1 MTALPPAISSEP
13 LPDAFPHGEIARLF
27 PPLSESN
34 RERRIVS
41 IFLAMLPR
49 VPALGT
55 ALLSTAGFK
64 VGKRTKM
71 SAFTEVVHVDGP
83 DKRVDGL
90 IVART
95 GSAEWR
101 ALLEAKIE
109 KSVHSA
115 DQINGYLDLA
125 KNDVDAFITI
135 SNEFVARADHPVV
148 EVKANLLKKVQMC
161 HWSWTFIATQ
171 CEIILYQTDNLD
183 EEQAFLLHE
192 FLRLLDHPKSGVERF
207 KHMPQS
213 WKDLVEQIALKKSLR
228 KTDPVVTETAEA
240 WIQEI
245 RDLSL
250 MMTRHVGQEVTSNF
264 SRAATSKD
272 LVDRVSRDVVGNNPH
287 LRTSLTVPGA
297 ASKIAVDVDL
307 ARKSI
312 SVSMQLK
319 APTDKKSTKARVN
332 WLVRMVDGSDDRA
345 HVTAYWPAS
354 ARTTMAPLA
363 ALREDPAH
371 PDLAVD
377 GKSPTKFD
385 LEFHEGTRRRF
396 AGSRTFI
403 EDLERIVREF
413 YDFAGQHLRAFQPPP
428 PKPVKARDEGTAEA
442 AALSSSAGHRQEET
456 EKPSSED
463 GATGFLRRPG
473 GWFRS

>member
-1 MTALPPAISSEP
+1 MTALPPALSSEP
-13 LPDAFPHGEIARLF
+13 LPDEFTHGEIARLF

-34 RERRIVS
+34 RERRLVS

-49 VPALGT
+49 VPALGM

-71 SAFTEVVHVDGP
+71 SAFTEVVHIDGP
-83 DKRVDGL
+83 EKRVDGL

-95 GSAEWR
+95 GSVEWK

-109 KSVHSA
+109 KNVHSA
-115 DQINGYLDLA
+115 DQINGYLELA
-125 KNDVDAFITI
+125 KNDVNAFITI

-148 EVKANLLKKVQMC
+148 EVKASLLKKVTMC

-228 KTDPVVTETAEA
+228 KTDPVVADTAES

-245 RDLSL
+245 RDLTL

-272 LVDRVSRDVVGNNPH
+272 LIDRVSRDIIGNNPH

-319 APTDKKSTKARVN
+319 APTDRKSTKARVN
-332 WLVRMVDGSDDRA
+332 WLVRMIDGNDDRA
-345 HVTAYWPAS
+345 HVTAHWPGSTRA
-354 ARTTMAPLA
+354 TMAPLA
-363 ALREDPAH
+363 ALKQDPAH
-371 PDLAVD
+371 PDLTID
-377 GKSPTKFD
+377 GASPTKFD

-396 AGSRTFI
+396 AGSKTFI

-413 YDFAGQHLRAFQPPP
+413 YDFAGQHLRTFQPPP
-428 PKPVKARDEGTAEA
+428 PKPVKAREGSTAEA
-442 AALSSSAGHRQEET
+442 TASSGSAKQKQEDTQKSSAQEV
-456 EKPSSED
+456 
-463 GATGFLRRPG
+463 ATGFLRRPT